1 MISGYQLESLL
12 NAYRR
17 VSGVS
22 VQETP
27 GDPLNISEEAR
38 EQLLNRI
45 RQDKVPQLTEWVTPK
60 NILAFI
66 QDNTVAA
73 AEVEYELQRRAGLFL
88 NPPFIPPN
96 PLLAIKLV
104 KAPGTKGNTAEEISA
119 SHTLPASAQISVE
132 PEQPKVVQPLF
143 TQTLVEPEQ
152 MEDELQQIVE
162 EPEEELFETDR
173 GTMSDD
179 DTSVV
184 YGTGPIADKAIIDF
198 IEQYPDSALKF
209 VFRKDLDEKTV
220 KAEMLKMYE
229 SWQKRGMTK
238 GKVIAGIKML
248 MEWDEIPAQPIADL
262 YSSMQ
267 SRIYDIKH
275 GLVHEMNEVEEEG

>member
-12 NAYRR
+12 TAYRR
-17 VSGVS
+17 VSGVF
-22 VQETP
+22 VPEMP
-27 GDPLNISEEAR
+27 GDQLNISEEAR

-45 RQDKVPQLTEWVTPK
+45 RQDKAPQLTEWVTPK
-60 NILAFI
+60 NILDFI
-66 QDNTVAA
+66 QDNTVAT

-119 SHTLPASAQISVE
+119 SQTLPTSAQIPVE
-132 PEQPKVVQPLF
+132 PEQFTVVPPIV
-143 TQTLVEPEQ
+143 TQTLVESKQ
-152 MEDELQQIVE
+152 MDDEPQQIID
-162 EPEEELFETDR
+162 EPEEELSEMDR

-184 YGTGPIADKAIIDF
+184 YGTGPITDKAIIEF

-209 VFRKDLDEKTV
+209 IFRKDLDEKPV

-275 GLVHEMNEVEEEG
+275 GLVHEMNETEEEG